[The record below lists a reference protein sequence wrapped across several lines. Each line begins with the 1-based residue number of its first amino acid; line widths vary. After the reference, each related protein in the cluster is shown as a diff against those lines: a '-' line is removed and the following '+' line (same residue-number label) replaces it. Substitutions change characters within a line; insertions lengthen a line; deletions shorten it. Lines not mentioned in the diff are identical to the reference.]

1 MGYSPWGCKGSDTS
15 ELLTFILSCLGV
27 GSMSIPTVCSQ
38 EPRNPR
44 STAAAALGTAKQGE
58 GRGSLLPWLP
68 PPLSCWEAELMQVT
82 QAGPKGCRGMVKGVC
97 GGDRPTSH
105 TGEERTGR
113 FACPD
118 KPLLC

>member
-1 MGYSPWGCKGSDTS
+1 MPQPGTTCPSLD
-15 ELLTFILSCLGV
+15 
-27 GSMSIPTVCSQ
+27 
-38 EPRNPR
+38 RR
-44 STAAAALGTAKQGE
+44 STPQGHPSWGARLEVWWLGGTPSTLQGPTSLGTAKQAE

-82 QAGPKGCRGMVKGVC
+82 QAGPKGCRGMVKRVC

>member
-1 MGYSPWGCKGSDTS
+1 MPQPGTTCPS
-15 ELLTFILSCLGV
+15 LV
-27 GSMSIPTVCSQ
+27 
-38 EPRNPR
+38 RR
-44 STAAAALGTAKQGE
+44 STPQGHPSWGARLEVWWLGGTPSTLHGPTSLGTAKQGE

-82 QAGPKGCRGMVKGVC
+82 QAGPKGCRGMVKRVC